1 VSTRGWLV
9 TVLCAAV
16 LVLGGSALVER
27 GDVAP
32 AAPPQRVLVTLPDL
46 GRVTW
51 RCDRSKR
58 FSTTLRAHRATVFA
72 TLYAGGRRVFWHRR
86 VDPVA
91 GGELSSPFT
100 RSRTHVWRIRYDH
113 EPATITA
120 TVKVRFGVTSRFGV
134 PSAGH
139 CFASRLVNGART
151 WPH

>member
-58 FSTTLRAHRATVFA
+58 FSTTLRAQRATVFA

-134 PSAGH
+134 PSAGD
-139 CFASRLVNGART
+139 CFASRLVDGSRT